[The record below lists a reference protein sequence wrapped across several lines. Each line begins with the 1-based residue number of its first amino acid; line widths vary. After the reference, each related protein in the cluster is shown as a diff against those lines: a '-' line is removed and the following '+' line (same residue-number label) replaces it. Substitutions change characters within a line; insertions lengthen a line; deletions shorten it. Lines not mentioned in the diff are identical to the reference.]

1 MNNNFVFM
9 AFAKGQTSLE
19 PTIAPKYIGVAP
31 VSILAV
37 NPNKATLEKIY
48 NRTFEEEPN
57 YITETTDATGEV
69 IPSVRINFVVKT
81 DSERTN
87 SIDMTTNV
95 SFFLQKRYQQGSQS
109 GKYKIIDK
117 YGRTAWATKE
127 VIEAKQIP
135 MYTNGPANIDK
146 DYRPC
151 YVGEEELTNF
161 LKNYMNIPNIQ
172 VYLNGS
178 WVNNPKVNPL
188 DCEARL
194 EHIEDYFKGN
204 FKELS
209 DIINY
214 QPNNKVK
221 VLFGIRTSNEGRLY
235 QSVYT
240 QMTLKNSITDYSNLE
255 RDLQERKQ
263 RGWGSNQEFEVCD
276 LKEYSVIPSNVE
288 ATNSVLPNY
297 EDTEVSPW

>member
-9 AFAKGQTSLE
+9 AFAKGQTSSE
-19 PTIAPKYIGVAP
+19 PIVTPKYIGVAP

-37 NPNKATLEKIY
+37 NPNKVTLEKLY

-57 YITETTDATGEV
+57 YITETTDATGKE

-87 SIDMTTNV
+87 GIDMTTNV
-95 SFFLQKRYQQGSQS
+95 SFFLQKSYQQGSQS

-161 LKNYMNIPNIQ
+161 LKNYMNIPNVQ

-178 WVNNPKVNPL
+178 WVNNPKVNPT

-194 EHIEDYFKGN
+194 EHIEDYFRGN

-221 VLFGIRTSNEGRLY
+221 VLFGIRTSNEGKLY

-240 QMTLKNSITDYSNLE
+240 QMTLKNSITNYSNLE

-276 LKEYSVIPSNVE
+276 LKEYSVVPSNIE